1 MKNILILKIS
11 IVFYG
16 EYKVEYLENRELTF
30 DETYIEMIPEVRGV
44 EWYHQI
50 GDPENPCLTKYFN
63 KS

>member
-30 DETYIEMIPEVRGV
+30 DETYIEMTPEVRGI
-44 EWYHQI
+44 EWYQQI
-50 GDPENPCLTKYFN
+50 GDPENPCLTTI
-63 KS
+63 S